1 MRWTRAYKSMYID
14 TVKPTPAKSSSDAAR
29 LSTRACPLSPVMML
43 YSTVAISNPV
53 NAHSKAMTVRL
64 SMGNPDGGPHI
75 PEVVDDHERQMI
87 PPHNDSVWPDDTR
100 RAAATLALAAATN
113 SDMQFGDMVDAIN
126 DALDCGR
133 PLQFVLEL
141 IRMLTA
147 GLGEQ
152 FSNSDTAVAYQQLA
166 AQCQAVEDGMRS
178 RGVWRRGPGSL
189 EGG

>member
-1 MRWTRAYKSMYID
+1 
-14 TVKPTPAKSSSDAAR
+14 
-29 LSTRACPLSPVMML
+29 
-43 YSTVAISNPV
+43 
-53 NAHSKAMTVRL
+53 
-64 SMGNPDGGPHI
+64 
-75 PEVVDDHERQMI
+75 MI

-113 SDMQFGDMVDAIN
+113 SDMLFGDMVDAIN
-126 DALDCGR
+126 DALNCGR

-152 FSNSDTAVAYQQLA
+152 FSNSDTAAAYQQLG

-178 RGVWRRGPGSL
+178 RGVWRHGPGSL